1 MIQKTFAPAALVVC
15 AFVVA
20 ACEPPAPPS
29 HKLYSDELEGAEVS
43 AGETPGR
50 EYFVRNYKSRR
61 GPEQKERVDS
71 EISKSSA
78 SDVAVYV
85 DVSDQMM
92 QVEIDGELAYQWPVS
107 TAREG
112 RYTPRGGFGVQVL
125 SEFHKSSLY
134 NNAPMPH
141 SIFFDGNFAIHGTT
155 NVEAIGTPASA
166 GCVRL
171 LPEDA
176 EVLFDFVRR
185 VGRSN
190 VNIQIKD

>member
-1 MIQKTFAPAALVVC
+1 
-15 AFVVA
+15 
-20 ACEPPAPPS
+20 
-29 HKLYSDELEGAEVS
+29 
-43 AGETPGR
+43 
-50 EYFVRNYKSRR
+50 
-61 GPEQKERVDS
+61 
-71 EISKSSA
+71 
-78 SDVAVYV
+78 
-85 DVSDQMM
+85 
-92 QVEIDGELAYQWPVS
+92 
-107 TAREG
+107 
-112 RYTPRGGFGVQVL
+112 
-125 SEFHKSSLY
+125 
-134 NNAPMPH
+134 MPH